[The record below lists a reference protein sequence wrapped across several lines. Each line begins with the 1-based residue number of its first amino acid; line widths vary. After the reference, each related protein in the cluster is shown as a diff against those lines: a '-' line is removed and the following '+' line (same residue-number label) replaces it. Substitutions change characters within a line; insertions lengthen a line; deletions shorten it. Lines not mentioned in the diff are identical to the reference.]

1 MQAEI
6 ICTGSEL
13 LLGYVQNTNA
23 DYLGHE
29 LAALGI
35 EVVLQITV
43 GDDWKLMEQTV
54 REALERADLVIT
66 TGGLGPTTDDITK
79 DVIAA
84 VLGVPM
90 VTDDES
96 LVRMR
101 EYFARR
107 GIEMPDIFIRQ
118 ASFPHGSKII
128 PNHKGTAPGALIEK
142 DGKVI
147 VIFPGPPRELRAMYE
162 ASVKPYLLQVPGRG
176 EVLRTRVLKLTGIAE
191 YVVQEILRELGD
203 LTNPSLGYLAMPGE
217 VHLRVNAHAVDPA
230 EAERMVGELTEKVT
244 ALVGE
249 YIFAVDDE
257 IPEKTVGD
265 LLFRKGLTIS
275 VAESCTAGMAAARFT
290 DVPGSSRY
298 FVGGVV
304 AYDNHLKQEVLSV
317 PAETLERYGAV
328 SEQTAVAMAEG
339 IRRLTGSDLG
349 LAITGIAGP
358 HGGTTAKPVGLV
370 YVALASARETL
381 SQRLLLPGVRK
392 AVRIGTVN
400 SSLRIVKNFLNR
412 QAE

>member
-35 EVVLQITV
+35 EVILQVTV
-43 GDDWKLMEQTV
+43 GDDWKIMEQTV
-54 REALERADLVIT
+54 REALERVDLVIT

-90 VTDDES
+90 VTDEES
-96 LVRMR
+96 LAQMR
-101 EYFARR
+101 EYFTRR

-118 ASFPHGSKII
+118 ASFPYGSRII
-128 PNHKGTAPGALIEK
+128 PNHKGTAPGALIER

-147 VIFPGPPRELRAMYE
+147 VVFPGPPRELRAMFE
-162 ASVKPYLLQVPGRG
+162 TSVKPYLLEIPGRG

-191 YVVQEILRELGD
+191 YAVQETLKELGD
-203 LTNPSLGYLAMPGE
+203 LVNPSLGYLVKPGE

-230 EAERMVGELTEKVT
+230 EAERMVEELAEKVT
-244 ALVGE
+244 DLVGE
-249 YIFAVDDE
+249 HVFAVDDE
-257 IPEKTVGD
+257 IAEKTVGD
-265 LLFRKGLTIS
+265 LLLQKGLTIS

-304 AYDNHLKQEVLSV
+304 AYDSELKRDVLGV
-317 PAETLERYGAV
+317 PVEILERHGAV
-328 SEQTAVAMAEG
+328 SEQTAVAMAQG

-358 HGGTTAKPVGLV
+358 DGGTRAKPVGLV

-381 SQRLLLPGVRK
+381 CQRLVLPGVRK

-400 SSLRIVKNFLNR
+400 SSLRIIKNFLNR
-412 QAE
+412 QS